1 MANAAPAATCYYLS
15 DLLKSKVRFEGD
27 AASTGRLS
35 DIGFRTTAAYPPA
48 TSLEVS
54 TRRGVVAFP
63 WSAVVIFSAKEIV
76 LGKANGQPAP
86 ADFWVRRDVLDDQVV
101 DLRGAKVRRV
111 NDVQLLY
118 AEGTLVAAHVEVGVR
133 GILRRLGVERPVLA
147 LLHWLLDYTLPE
159 RFVTWRYVEVVSPGG
174 LPGGV
179 RLSARSDLLADL
191 HPAEVAD
198 ILEELGLRERQT
210 LLGKMDPETV
220 AGAMEEVTADVQR
233 TLLSHQE
240 PGKAANILEEMPA
253 TDAADALREL
263 SGPEA
268 QRIISRM
275 EGEAAQDVR
284 ELLAHEAESAGSVMA
299 THCIE
304 ARPDQDAASVLA
316 SIRPMAEEVGVFNIV
331 YVLDDAGRLVGVV
344 SLRELFA
351 ASPDAHV
358 DSLMATH
365 IISVEPDTPL
375 RDLGRLFAKFGLRA
389 IPVVDDQGVLLGA
402 VRLKD
407 VLLELAPLIKE

>member
-1 MANAAPAATCYYLS
+1 MANAAPAGICFYLS

-27 AASTGRLS
+27 TASTGRLS

-48 TSLEVS
+48 ISLEVS
-54 TRRGVVAFP
+54 SRRGVLAFP
-63 WSAVVIFSAKEIV
+63 WSAVQSFSAKEIV
-76 LGKANGQPAP
+76 LGQANGQPSP

-118 AEGTLVAAHVEVGVR
+118 AEGTLVAAHVEVGMR

-147 LLHWLLDYTLPE
+147 LLHWLLDYTIHE
-159 RFVTWRYVEVVSPGG
+159 RFVTWRHMEVVSPGG
-174 LPGGV
+174 SPGGV
-179 RLSARSDLLADL
+179 RVAATADRLAEL

-233 TLLSHQE
+233 TLLSHEE

-253 TDAADALREL
+253 TEAADALREL

-275 EGEAAQDVR
+275 EDEAAQDVR
-284 ELLAHEAESAGSVMA
+284 ELLAHEDESAGSLMA
-299 THCIE
+299 TYCLE
-304 ARPDQDAASVLA
+304 ARPDQDAGSVLD
-316 SIRPMAEEVGVFNIV
+316 SIRPIAAEGGVFTV
-331 YVLDDAGRLVGVV
+331 AYVLDESKRLIGVL

-351 ASPDAHV
+351 ASPDARV
-358 DSLMATH
+358 DSLMTTHLIAVPPDAT
-365 IISVEPDTPL
+365 L
-375 RDLGRLFAKFGLRA
+375 RDLARLFAKYGLRA
-389 IPVVDDQGVLLGA
+389 IPVVNEQGELLGA

-407 VLLELAPLIKE
+407 ALLKLAPLIKE